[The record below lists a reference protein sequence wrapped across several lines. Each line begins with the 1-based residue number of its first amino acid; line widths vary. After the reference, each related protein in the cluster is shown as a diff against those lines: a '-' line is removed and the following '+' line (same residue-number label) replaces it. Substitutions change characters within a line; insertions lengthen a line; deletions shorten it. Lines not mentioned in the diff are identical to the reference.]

1 MKLEINLDL
10 KDIFA
15 DGDEDTRSVSDM
27 IKDDLLHQVKQYV
40 RSNMRD
46 EFEKF
51 LESEVKEA
59 MIARVRQTC
68 EEVMLDI
75 ISKREMTFK
84 AWPDQGLTL
93 RAWVERS
100 IMAYSEGQL
109 HESLRNYVT
118 KAAREYVDTFKEQY
132 DIAFATHIVNNLNKK
147 GLLLENAGNL
157 LAHAGDVD
165 HD

>member
-40 RSNMRD
+40 RSSMRD

-93 RAWVERS
+93 RA
-100 IMAYSEGQL
+100 
-109 HESLRNYVT
+109 
-118 KAAREYVDTFKEQY
+118 
-132 DIAFATHIVNNLNKK
+132 
-147 GLLLENAGNL
+147 
-157 LAHAGDVD
+157 
-165 HD
+165 